1 MGNSHRPQGRG
12 SVPPRWAKS
21 VSTPIS
27 VGSGIPSH
35 YVGADL
41 CVRPCLGPG
50 KERVR
55 AGTAVGSDAAMG
67 DSTQIQRTG
76 GDGAPPLPVK
86 RRADVPK
93 AWPLQ
98 DERKAPLTALASG
111 AERSVCAAVG
121 RSGWGSRQRSS
132 PKFPSTSDDPS
143 VAAFGR
149 DSSLCAR
156 EPLALR
162 GGGRTHRSA
171 PTRSSEC
178 TATPGGA
185 GQSPPPTGRLEP
197 ISGGGVWSPRPTEAM
212 LAVRS
217 SGPMQASAP
226 TERREIRRRFAP
238 RNSSSPSPARSE
250 APAPVPGKVQEGAES
265 PFLVSASGGKKQN
278 HFSSRRVRDEKSF
291 SRSDV

>member
-1 MGNSHRPQGRG
+1 M
-12 SVPPRWAKS
+12 
-21 VSTPIS
+21 
-27 VGSGIPSH
+27 
-35 YVGADL
+35 
-41 CVRPCLGPG
+41 
-50 KERVR
+50 
-55 AGTAVGSDAAMG
+55 
-67 DSTQIQRTG
+67 
-76 GDGAPPLPVK
+76 
-86 RRADVPK
+86 
-93 AWPLQ
+93 
-98 DERKAPLTALASG
+98 TALASG

-185 GQSPPPTGRLEP
+185 GQSPPTRAPGVP
-197 ISGGGVWSPRPTEAM
+197 IC
-212 LAVRS
+212 
-217 SGPMQASAP
+217 GPMQASAP
-226 TERREIRRRFAP
+226 TKGQGIQRRFAP
-238 RNSSSPSPARSE
+238 RNNSSPPPGAQRSARPRPAAAAALPPAMPLCGEPDSRHHQQKQAPHRGPRPPSPARSG
-250 APAPVPGKVQEGAES
+250 ASAPVPGKVQEGAES

-278 HFSSRRVRDEKSF
+278 HFSRRHVRREKF
-291 SRSDV
+291 LSRSDVQCNAPSGDAGGGIGHRAAQGRHGAGGI